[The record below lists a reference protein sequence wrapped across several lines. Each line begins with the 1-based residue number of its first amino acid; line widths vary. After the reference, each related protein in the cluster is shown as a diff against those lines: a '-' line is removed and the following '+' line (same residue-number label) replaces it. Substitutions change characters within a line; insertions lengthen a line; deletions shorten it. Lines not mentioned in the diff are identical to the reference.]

1 VHLITF
7 EHELVANAVAVAA
20 VAAMLLLSVLLLLL
34 LLLLVLLLLRRI
46 PLQLLPERDNT
57 TVAPQE
63 CRSPWSNSQSRRLE
77 ARIG

>member
-20 VAAMLLLSVLLLLL
+20 VAAMLLLSVL

>member
-20 VAAMLLLSVLLLLL
+20 VAAMLLLSVLML

>member
-20 VAAMLLLSVLLLLL
+20 VAAMLLLSV
-34 LLLLVLLLLRRI
+34 LLLVLLLLRRI

>member
-20 VAAMLLLSVLLLLL
+20 VAAMLLLSVLLL